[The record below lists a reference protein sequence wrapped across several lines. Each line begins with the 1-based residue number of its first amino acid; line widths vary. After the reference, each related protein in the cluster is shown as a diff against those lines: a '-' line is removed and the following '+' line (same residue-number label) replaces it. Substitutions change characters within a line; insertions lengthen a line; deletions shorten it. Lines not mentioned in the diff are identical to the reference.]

1 MISSKN
7 ENEAWM
13 RKAIEI
19 ARSKGSDPATS
30 PLGSVIVLNGK
41 MIARERNQTEELP
54 DATAHAE
61 MMAIRRGCE
70 EMGEMELRG
79 ATLYSTL
86 QPCGMCTMASIWSKV
101 GRVVYGAG
109 RDDVHA
115 MYFEAKH
122 VDTLAFIADAYRDD
136 IMIEGG
142 CLREECARL
151 YYPPDAVLSEEE
163 QANL

>member
-1 MISSKN
+1 MN
-7 ENEAWM
+7 VDDERWM
-13 RKAIEI
+13 RRAIEV
-19 ARSKGSDPATS
+19 ARSKGSDPADS
-30 PLGSVIVLNGK
+30 PLGSVIVLDGRE
-41 MIARERNQTEELP
+41 IAAERNQTEELP

-61 MMAIRRGCE
+61 MMAIRRACE
-70 EMGEMELRG
+70 AIGEMELRG

-109 RDDVHA
+109 RDDVHE
-115 MYFEAKH
+115 MYFEARH

-136 IMIEGG
+136 VVIEGG
-142 CLREECARL
+142 CLREECASL
-151 YYPPDAVLSEEE
+151 YYPPDADLPPQE

>member
-1 MISSKN
+1 MLNIEDEK
-7 ENEAWM
+7 WM
-13 RKAIEI
+13 REAIAV
-19 ARSKGSDPATS
+19 ARSKGSDPASS
-30 PLGSVIVLNGK
+30 PLGSIIVLDGK
-41 MIARERNQTEELP
+41 VISAERNQTSELP

-70 EMGEMELRG
+70 SSGNMELRG

-115 MYFEAKH
+115 MYFEARH
-122 VDTLAFIADAYRDD
+122 VDTLSFISDAYRDD
-136 IMIEGG
+136 IEIEGG
-142 CLREECARL
+142 CLREECATL
-151 YYPPDAVLSEEE
+151 YYGPDDDVPEDE
-163 QANL
+163 QGNL